1 MVRFRK
7 IQVKGFRAFSE
18 PCVFDFDHSVVL
30 IFGENGTGKSSLLNA
45 IEFGLYG
52 EIENLH
58 GEEFTLTKDEIIN
71 DFAPKREASIEL
83 SIVGSEG
90 TEYTINRTKR
100 PGERGSILFVRVNDV
115 ELEGKSAQM
124 RIDQLVS
131 SLDFHSSVYLRQGLL
146 NDIVLGGPRDRA
158 RAIDSL
164 IGIEDLN
171 EILESIPLGY
181 TTEKMQ
187 TLESRVQSIEAERI
201 GASRAFEKDLERMN
215 VELSERGVAQPV
227 EYEDAKALHDRVKES
242 LKSFAESSEYLGGT
256 ERSPQTI
263 EEMRNSSRVLT
274 DCYRSLLRE
283 PSMEVRDLWERKDIL
298 RNFLKVLNKQI
309 EELKMLQHD
318 MMDTLAERR
327 SIETEISQKTKEK
340 SMLEHE
346 IDLSRNVGTLL
357 ESALSIMAESYNN
370 RCPLCNSEFDRTT
383 LIKHIRQ
390 ELESK
395 KASETLKN
403 AREKIADLDEKIGAL
418 RATLDEFERIDEKF
432 AYIKKELKTKSKES
446 QLSDVVPLE
455 KDVFELDSLPFLN
468 QMQMWRKRIE
478 DKVIDLENQEKKVRS
493 DRERQILDIERN
505 IDTLNLMVDF
515 IEKKSALSDLRKVF
529 PDVFE
534 QKKKL
539 ATKLAETKR
548 FAGDLKVLCTHLERS
563 RIKASRE
570 ILEALEPQINLIYT
584 RLRPHPVYGTLSLEA
599 MRGKGRAGKRLFSYM
614 IKAASEDESKE
625 TYVKTKFSQAQINV
639 AGISIF
645 LALVLGAPHQL
656 ETLILDEPDQSL
668 DLDHKGNLAAILRDL
683 QSHKQI
689 IVATQDDDFQKA
701 LLEQLVPPSGESRVV
716 YKLDYWQP
724 EHGPKISYNVDKAPE
739 M

>member
-18 PCVFDFDHSVVL
+18 QHVFDFDHSVVL

-71 DFAPKREASIEL
+71 DFAPEREASVEL

-90 TEYTINRTKR
+90 TEYTINRTKK
-100 PGERGSILFVRVNDV
+100 PGERGSILIVRVNDV
-115 ELEGKSAQM
+115 ELEGKSAQR

-131 SLDFHSSVYLRQGLL
+131 SLDFHSSAYLRQGLL
-146 NDIVLGGPRDRA
+146 NDIILGGPKNRA

-181 TTEKMQ
+181 ALERKQ
-187 TLESRVQSIEAERI
+187 TLERRVESIEAERI
-201 GASRAFEKDLERMN
+201 GASRAFEKDLENMN
-215 VELSERGVAQPV
+215 VKLGERGVAQPV
-227 EYEDAKALHDRVKES
+227 EFEDAKALYDRVKES
-242 LKSFAESSEYLGGT
+242 LKSFAESSEYLGRT
-256 ERSPQTI
+256 ERSLQTI
-263 EEMRNSSRVLT
+263 EEMRNSSRILT
-274 DCYRSLLRE
+274 DFYRRLLRE
-283 PSMEVRDLWERKDIL
+283 PGMEVRDLRERIGTL
-298 RNFLKVLNKQI
+298 RNFLKALDKLT
-309 EELKMLQHD
+309 EGLKMLPHD
-318 MMDTLAERR
+318 MLDTLAEKS

-340 SMLEHE
+340 SVLEHE
-346 IDLSRNVGTLL
+346 IDFSRNVGTFL
-357 ESALSIMAESYNN
+357 ESALLIMEESDKNK
-370 RCPLCNSEFDRTT
+370 CPLCNSEFDRTQ

-390 ELESK
+390 ELETEK
-395 KASETLKN
+395 PSEILKN
-403 AREKIADLDEKIGAL
+403 TRKKMADLDKRIG
-418 RATLDEFERIDEKF
+418 TLKARLGEFERIEEKF
-432 AYIKKELKTKSKES
+432 AFIKKELKTESKES
-446 QLSDVVPLE
+446 HLFDIVPLD
-455 KDVFELDSLPFLN
+455 KDVFELDSFPFLN

-478 DKVIDLENQEKKVRS
+478 DKVIDLENQEEKARS
-493 DRERQILDIERN
+493 EREQQILGIEQS

-539 ATKLAETKR
+539 ETRLAETQR
-548 FAGDLKVLCTHLERS
+548 FTGDLRMLCSHLEKS
-563 RIKASRE
+563 RTKASKE

-614 IKAASEDESKE
+614 IKAASKDESKK

-668 DLDHKGNLAAILRDL
+668 DLNHKANLAAILRDL

-701 LLEQLVPPSGESRVV
+701 LLEQLVPPSGESRAV
-716 YKLDYWQP
+716 YRLDYWQP
-724 EHGPKISYNVDKAPE
+724 EHGPKISHSIDNAPE

>member
-1 MVRFRK
+1 
-7 IQVKGFRAFSE
+7 
-18 PCVFDFDHSVVL
+18 L
-30 IFGENGTGKSSLLNA
+30 IFGQNGTGKSSLLNA

-58 GEEFTLTKDEIIN
+58 GEEFTLTRDEIIN
-71 DFAPKREASIEL
+71 DFSPEREASVEL

-90 TEYTINRTKR
+90 TEYTINRTKK
-100 PGERGSILFVRVNDV
+100 PGKRGSILFLRVNNV
-115 ELEGKSAQM
+115 ELEGKSAQK

-146 NDIVLGGPRDRA
+146 NDIVVGGPRDRA

-181 TTEKMQ
+181 ALERMQ
-187 TLESRVQSIEAERI
+187 TLERRVQSIEAERI
-201 GASRAFEKDLERMN
+201 GASRAFEKDLEHMN
-215 VELSERGVAQPV
+215 VKLGERGVAQPV
-227 EYEDAKALHDRVKES
+227 EYDDAKALHNKVKES
-242 LKSFAESSEYLGGT
+242 LRSFAESSEYLSRA
-256 ERSPQTI
+256 EMSPQTI
-263 EEMRNSSRVLT
+263 EEIRDSSRALT
-274 DCYRSLLRE
+274 DCYRRLLRE
-283 PSMEVRDLWERKDIL
+283 PSREVRDLGERKDAL

-309 EELKMLQHD
+309 EELKMLQQD
-318 MMDTLAERR
+318 KRDALAEKS

-340 SMLEHE
+340 LMLEHQ
-346 IDLSRNVGTLL
+346 IDFSRNVGTLL
-357 ESALSIMAESYNN
+357 ESALSIMTESDKN

-383 LIKHIRQ
+383 LIKHVKQ
-390 ELESK
+390 ELETK
-395 KASETLKN
+395 KASEILKN
-403 AREKIADLDEKIGAL
+403 ARLKIADLDERIGAL
-418 RATLDEFERIDEKF
+418 RARLGEFKRTDEKF
-432 AYIKKELKTKSKES
+432 ASIKKELKTES
-446 QLSDVVPLE
+446 MELQVFGIVPLD
-455 KDVFELDSLPFLN
+455 KDVFELDSFPFLN

-478 DKVIDLENQEKKVRS
+478 DKTIDLENQEEKARS

-515 IEKKSALSDLRKVF
+515 IEKKSALSNLRKVF

-539 ATKLAETKR
+539 ETRLAETQR
-548 FAGDLKVLCTHLERS
+548 FVSDLKVLCTHLERS
-563 RIKASRE
+563 RTKASKE
-570 ILEALEPQINLIYT
+570 ILEALEPQINLIYA
-584 RLRPHPVYGTLSLEA
+584 RLRPHPVYGTLSLET

-625 TYVKTKFSQAQINV
+625 TFVKTKFSQAQINIV
-639 AGISIF
+639 GISIF

-701 LLEQLVPPSGESRVV
+701 LLEQLIPPSGESRAV
-716 YKLDYWQP
+716 YRLDYWQP
-724 EHGPKISYNVDKAPE
+724 EHGPKISHSVDKAPE